1 MTGFLSLVALHRQPL
16 LSIGVI
22 LHLKQLLQLLVR
34 RLQLVIVEEAH
45 QVPLPWLQSELIG
58 ERADSELLDDL
69 EDVDFTIELLKC
81 VLLQKLLPF
90 FPLSAAT
97 AVPLVKQLK
106 AIAAP
111 VSVGER
117 LPLGDGLL

>member
-34 RLQLVIVEEAH
+34 RLQLVVVEEAH

-58 ERADSELLDDL
+58 ERADSELFDDL
-69 EDVDFTIELLKC
+69 EDVDFTIELL
-81 VLLQKLLPF
+81 
-90 FPLSAAT
+90 
-97 AVPLVKQLK
+97 
-106 AIAAP
+106 
-111 VSVGER
+111 
-117 LPLGDGLL
+117 